1 MDEIRQASERAGEHI
16 WLRYATQFS
25 MGGRTYTV
33 EMGIPMPI
41 GVSAERRE
49 QLLREA
55 DAGMNQLSMHVE
67 QRVTQMLQRAPQ
79 RATPAATS
87 AAKSAASPVAP
98 ASPPAPEAILLSP
111 PPAPQVREAD
121 YTIQRE
127 AIVPPTR
134 PNVAAS
140 MPHMPVSGDTSN
152 TLSLPQFIQHVK
164 ESMGLTPKQAMEL
177 LKVRTLTG
185 VNLRD
190 ALEQL
195 QSLVNHSTNVPAEK
209 MQIEGQVAT
218 STDQQSAASRSS
230 ASAKITS
237 IDQHREVIG
246 TVGDR
251 HPTAFD
257 EEIDVEEDQKEAE
270 LEDLDLLDELTPQQR
285 IRAKELLD
293 KFHESRGPTVVSS
306 GRLQVLNN
314 VIGTQISPEQLQQLA
329 QGIWGVAS
337 IKKLKVDQVEVLIS
351 WAKEDDFLPDVEAVL
366 AVLEEER
373 YARGNR

>member
-1 MDEIRQASERAGEHI
+1 MDEIRQAERAEEHI

-41 GVSAERRE
+41 GVSAEQRE

-67 QRVTQMLQRAPQ
+67 QRVTHMLQRAPQ
-79 RATPAATS
+79 GANPAT
-87 AAKSAASPVAP
+87 KSAALPITP
-98 ASPPAPEAILLSP
+98 ASAPTPQAITLSP
-111 PPAPQVREAD
+111 TSSPQVREAD
-121 YTIQRE
+121 YTSHKE

-140 MPHMPVSGDTSN
+140 MPHTPLSGDTSS

-195 QSLVNHSTNVPAEK
+195 QGLVSHSTNAPAETV
-209 MQIEGQVAT
+209 QIEERGAQ
-218 STDQQSAASRSS
+218 STDQHTLSSASRSP
-230 ASAKITS
+230 AGAKITP
-237 IDQHREVIG
+237 IEQHREIAD
-246 TVGDR
+246 TVGDG

-257 EEIDVEEDQKEAE
+257 EEIDLEEERKEAE
-270 LEDLDLLDELTPQQR
+270 LQHLDLLRELTPQQR
-285 IRAKELLD
+285 MRARELLD
-293 KFHESRGPTVVSS
+293 KFHESRGPTVASS

-314 VIGTQISPEQLQQLA
+314 VIDSQISPEQLQQLA

-337 IKKLKVDQVEVLIS
+337 IKKLKVDQVESLIS

-366 AVLEEER
+366 VVLEEEY

>member
-1 MDEIRQASERAGEHI
+1 MDEIRQASEKAGEHI

-41 GVSAERRE
+41 GVSAEQRE

-79 RATPAATS
+79 RATPATTPAPN
-87 AAKSAASPVAP
+87 SAASPVIP
-98 ASPPAPEAILLSP
+98 ASPQAITLSTTSS
-111 PPAPQVREAD
+111 PQVREAD
-121 YTIQRE
+121 SQKE

-140 MPHMPVSGDTSN
+140 MPHTPVSGDTSS

-177 LKVRTLTG
+177 LKVKTLTG

-195 QSLVNHSTNVPAEK
+195 QSLVNHSTNVPAETIQFEERAAK
-209 MQIEGQVAT
+209 
-218 STDQQSAASRSS
+218 STDQQNLPSASRSP
-230 ASAKITS
+230 AGAKITS
-237 IDQHREVIG
+237 IEQHREMVS

-251 HPTAFD
+251 HPSAFD

-270 LEDLDLLDELTPQQR
+270 LQDLDLLGELTPQQR
-285 IRAKELLD
+285 VRARDLLD
-293 KFHESRGPTVVSS
+293 KFHESRGPTVASS
-306 GRLQVLNN
+306 GRLQALNN
-314 VIGTQISPEQLQQLA
+314 VIGSQINSEQLQQLA
-329 QGIWGVAS
+329 QGIWGATS

-373 YARGNR
+373 HARGNR